1 MKPAAFEYE
10 RPGTIDEALAFLD
23 RRGDSAK
30 VLAGGQSLIP
40 MMNLRLV
47 QFGCLIDIARLESL
61 RGIENV
67 DGVLHV
73 GAMTTHNTLLNSPTI
88 AQACPL
94 IAEAYH
100 EVAHHSVRNRGT
112 LGGSLCHNDPAS
124 EMPLIMSVL
133 GATMVAQNSSGQ
145 RQIPVEEF
153 LQGDFTTALESNELL
168 VAITLP
174 VPPKPHG
181 YAFLEVAQRKGDFA
195 LVACAALLEV
205 RDHLCRNVRI
215 GYRNIGCDTVRL
227 PVVEAM
233 IEGRAPTAEVIAAA
247 ADAAAEASDPPA
259 DIHATSD
266 YRRQIVRVLTQRVLA
281 RSVERAMAS

>member
-10 RPGTIDEALAFLD
+10 RPTTIQEAVAALD
-23 RRGDSAK
+23 RHGDNAK

-47 QFGCLIDIARLESL
+47 QVSHLVDIGRLESL
-61 RGIENV
+61 RGIEV
-67 DGVLHV
+67 ADGTLRI
-73 GAMTTHNTLLNSPTI
+73 GALTTHNTLLGSPVI
-88 AQACPL
+88 AQVCPL

-133 GATMVAQNSSGQ
+133 GATLVAQSSSGQ
-145 RQIPVEEF
+145 RRISVEEF
-153 LQGDFTTALESNELL
+153 LQGDFTTALEANELL

-174 VPPKPHG
+174 LPPKSHG

-205 RDHLCRNVRI
+205 RDGLCRSVRI
-215 GYRNIGCDTVRL
+215 GYRNIGHETVRL
-227 PVVEAM
+227 PV
-233 IEGRAPTAEVIAAA
+233 IEGMMEGQAPTATLIAEAAAAA
-247 ADAAAEASDPPA
+247 ADASDPPA

-266 YRRQIVRVLTQRVLA
+266 YRRHIVKVLTERVLT
-281 RSVERAMAS
+281 RSIERAKAL